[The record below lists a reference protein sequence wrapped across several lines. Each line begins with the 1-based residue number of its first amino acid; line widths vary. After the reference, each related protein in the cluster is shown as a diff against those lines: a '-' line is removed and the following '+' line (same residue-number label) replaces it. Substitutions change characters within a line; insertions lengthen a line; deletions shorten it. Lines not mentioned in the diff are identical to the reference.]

1 MQVQALATGREGVE
15 CKWNAT
21 FAKKKYKN
29 LKIQKFKKKRKL
41 LLQAGK
47 QAGEGGGCK
56 WNAASA
62 PPADQVKL
70 RAQQLSN

>member
-29 LKIQKFKKKRKL
+29 LKIQKFKKTKAAPPGR
-41 LLQAGK
+41 